1 MENRNFSDIGRDI
14 GKAVKD
20 AIHSNEFSELK
31 HTVKDAVNTAKQ
43 TVKEAAAPQKG
54 RYTSG
59 KSRPAYQKSAE
70 PAYSYSTPV
79 MAAE

>member
-43 TVKEAAAPQKG
+43 TVKRPLPPKRQIYK
-54 RYTSG
+54 RKKPSG
-59 KSRPAYQKSAE
+59 LPEVRRTGLFLFNSRD
-70 PAYSYSTPV
+70 
-79 MAAE
+79 AAE

>member
-59 KSRPAYQKSAE
+59 KAVRLTRSPPNRPILIQL
-70 PAYSYSTPV
+70 P
-79 MAAE
+79 